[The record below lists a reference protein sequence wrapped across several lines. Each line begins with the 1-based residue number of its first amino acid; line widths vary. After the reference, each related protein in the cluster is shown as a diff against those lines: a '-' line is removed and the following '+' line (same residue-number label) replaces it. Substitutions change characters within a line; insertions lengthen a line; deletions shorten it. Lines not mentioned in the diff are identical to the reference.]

1 MKHFNKAVWDS
12 KDLCKQSKSVIKHIK
27 IIYRFHRNVELK
39 LSVSDWSYQKKFPL
53 PKRRDMSLNSMSQT
67 KGKWHMLILSRPDF
81 WMVWRFPVFLC
92 VDFNIYCSEP
102 TVRKKN
108 WVWTT
113 SATVMVIFK
122 KVPFWKFCHH
132 SYVHSS

>member
-81 WMVWRFPVFLC
+81 
-92 VDFNIYCSEP
+92 
-102 TVRKKN
+102 
-108 WVWTT
+108 
-113 SATVMVIFK
+113 
-122 KVPFWKFCHH
+122 
-132 SYVHSS
+132 